1 MLVEIL
7 LTWTVLVAGRGVW
20 CDSLPSEAPE
30 PDHAALA
37 ARKNHNYNPL
47 SSAPSIPPFLL
58 TSAFSNF
65 FCQTAVR
72 ASEVASA
79 CLLSSS
85 ARWTCLWYCSD
96 RFNNWA
102 TEEGNTNGE
111 KISKPLLTQGNLF
124 FRKILQATKLLSFL
138 LQFEGCSISGNLLLQ
153 FAWCLYSF

>member
-1 MLVEIL
+1 MLHEMSWLELIL
-7 LTWTVLVAGRGVW
+7 ITSSFLGPLSHMCIYHARNKANVGGDFANL
-20 CDSLPSEAPE
+20 DSASCWERCLMRFSAERSSRARSPCTCCKKE
-30 PDHAALA
+30 P
-37 ARKNHNYNPL
+37 YNPL

-96 RFNNWA
+96 RFNN
-102 TEEGNTNGE
+102 
-111 KISKPLLTQGNLF
+111 
-124 FRKILQATKLLSFL
+124 
-138 LQFEGCSISGNLLLQ
+138 
-153 FAWCLYSF
+153 